1 MTTTYSINEGNDA
14 LNRVLLMMRYE
25 LGKTLGENLI
35 SEQVYTKTT
44 DGNYELKI
52 GPFSGVDAAKIFP
65 YLKQNEYPKKLDSYY
80 SPIGGIPDDVL
91 DGINKFRPSISP
103 KPYQYTD
110 FGYAKSNAYYP
121 RWKKEW
127 KQKNPGRK
135 LGHEQQTLDKYGRAS
150 TVWVDEYGKESPVV
164 NLANEKL
171 ISGIEKI
178 WVNWDHDTSG
188 YVEIA
193 LTGAGVLLALTGV
206 GAPLG
211 AVLIGVGT
219 AVGIADA
226 IKYYEENNPYMGTMM
241 LALQL
246 IPGGELVGILAKT
259 SPKFT
264 KPILKKFNV
273 ILQKLSKNKSLTD
286 VEGKFFEWC
295 AKQFNKHLPEISKL
309 LRKHSFK
316 ALRLKLKREKSSIVL
331 RTIISLLHFGLKKAP
346 SFIGKLIIKVGRI
359 SITVDQL
366 WMLMSTPDSWL
377 EKMRDKGE
385 FSQILD
391 MLYDGTLTDS
401 VKEGLWVVWQKILGN
416 DVNED
421 INEELLKEMESQ
433 MDKYDKNFELSEI
446 PISDNIIPNR
456 WEKINKTNNQP
467 IKTKSVTFNDVIK
480 GTQTIKKGDKGN
492 VVREIQNMLSSIGY
506 YLGDSGKQTN
516 GVDGDF
522 GTSTETVVK
531 YFQIENNLNET
542 GVVDKIT
549 ANKLKEKYD
558 ER

>member
-14 LNRVLLMMRYE
+14 LNRVLLMMQYE
-25 LGKTLGENLI
+25 LGKTLD
-35 SEQVYTKTT
+35 EQKKPT
-44 DGNYELKI
+44 DKDLKK
-52 GPFSGVDAAKIFP
+52 FKD
-65 YLKQNEYPKKLDSYY
+65 NEYYNNTQKFVDKTAVSFRGPDGKQISTATFPK
-80 SPIGGIPDDVL
+80 
-91 DGINKFRPSISP
+91 
-103 KPYQYTD
+103 
-110 FGYAKSNAYYP
+110 
-121 RWKKEW
+121 
-127 KQKNPGRK
+127 
-135 LGHEQQTLDKYGRAS
+135 
-150 TVWVDEYGKESPVV
+150 V
-164 NLANEKL
+164 NLSNEEL
-171 ISGIEKI
+171 ISGLEKI

-193 LTGAGVLLALTGV
+193 LTGAGFLLVLTGV

-211 AVLIGVGT
+211 AVLIGAGT

-467 IKTKSVTFNDVIK
+467 IKNTSVTFNDVIK
-480 GTQTIKKGDKGN
+480 GTQTIKKGDKGD
-492 VVREIQNMLSSIGY
+492 VVNKIQNMLISIGY
-506 YLGDSGKQTN
+506 GLGNSGKNKN

-522 GTSTETVVK
+522 GQTTENAVK
-531 YFQIENNLNET
+531 EFQKYNFLKET
-542 GVVDKIT
+542 GIIDKLT
-549 ANKLKEKYD
+549 AIQLNKDYN

>member
-1 MTTTYSINEGNDA
+1 MTTNYSINEGNDA
-14 LNRVLLMMRYE
+14 LNRVLLMMQYE
-25 LGKTLGENLI
+25 LGKTLE
-35 SEQVYTKTT
+35 EQKKFTKQ
-44 DGNYELKI
+44 DFQKI
-52 GPFSGVDAAKIFP
+52 
-65 YLKQNEYPKKLDSYY
+65 
-80 SPIGGIPDDVL
+80 
-91 DGINKFRPSISP
+91 
-103 KPYQYTD
+103 
-110 FGYAKSNAYYP
+110 
-121 RWKKEW
+121 
-127 KQKNPGRK
+127 KN
-135 LGHEQQTLDKYGRAS
+135 
-150 TVWVDEYGKESPVV
+150 DEYEKGARKYVDKTAVSFRGPDGKQISTATFPKV
-164 NLANEKL
+164 NLSNEQL

-188 YVEIA
+188 YVEIG
-193 LTGAGVLLALTGV
+193 LTGAGFLLALTGV

-211 AVLIGVGT
+211 AVLIAAGT

-226 IKYYEENNPYMGTMM
+226 IKYYDENNPYMGTMM

-246 IPGGELVGILAKT
+246 IPGGELVGILAKN
-259 SPKFT
+259 SAKFAKYYPKFV
-264 KPILKKFNV
+264 KI
-273 ILQKLSKNKSLTD
+273 IEKLSKNKVITD
-286 VEGKFFEWC
+286 VEGKIFEWGT
-295 AKQFNKHLPEISKL
+295 KLFNKHLPTIAKL

-316 ALRLKLKREKSSIVL
+316 ALSLKLKREKSSIVL
-331 RTIISLLHFGLKKAP
+331 RTIVSLLHFGLKKTP
-346 SFIGKLIIKVGRI
+346 SFIGNLIIKIGRV

-366 WMLMSTPDSWL
+366 WTLMSTPDSWR

-385 FSQILD
+385 FSKILD

-421 INEELLKEMESQ
+421 VNEELLKQMESQ
-433 MDKYDKNFELSEI
+433 MDKYDKNFELSKI
-446 PISDNIIPNR
+446 PISDKVIPNR
-456 WEKINKTNNQP
+456 WEKINKTNPQP
-467 IKTKSVTFNDVIK
+467 IKNTSVTFNDVIK
-480 GTQTIKKGDKGN
+480 GTQTIKKGDKGD
-492 VVREIQNMLSSIGY
+492 VVKEIQDMLSSIGY

>member
-14 LNRVLLMMRYE
+14 LNRVLLIMQYE
-25 LGKTLGENLI
+25 LGKTLD
-35 SEQVYTKTT
+35 EQKEPKYK
-44 DGNYELKI
+44 DFKK
-52 GPFSGVDAAKIFP
+52 FKD
-65 YLKQNEYPKKLDSYY
+65 NEYYNNTQKFVDKTAVSFKGPEGKQISTATFPK
-80 SPIGGIPDDVL
+80 
-91 DGINKFRPSISP
+91 
-103 KPYQYTD
+103 
-110 FGYAKSNAYYP
+110 
-121 RWKKEW
+121 
-127 KQKNPGRK
+127 
-135 LGHEQQTLDKYGRAS
+135 
-150 TVWVDEYGKESPVV
+150 V
-164 NLANEKL
+164 NLSNEEL
-171 ISGIEKI
+171 ISGLEKI

-188 YVEIA
+188 YVELA
-193 LTGAGVLLALTGV
+193 LTGAGVLLALTVV

-211 AVLIGVGT
+211 AVLIGAGT

-273 ILQKLSKNKSLTD
+273 IIQKLSENKSLTD

-309 LRKHSFK
+309 LKKHSFK

-331 RTIISLLHFGLKKAP
+331 QTVISLLHFGLKQAP
-346 SFIGKLIIKVGRI
+346 SFIGKVIIKVGRI

-366 WMLMSTPDSWL
+366 WTLMSTPDNWW

-385 FSQILD
+385 FSKILD

-401 VKEGLWVVWQKILGN
+401 VKEGLWIVWQKILGN

-421 INEELLKEMESQ
+421 INEELINHLESQ
-433 MDKYDKNFELSEI
+433 MNKYDETHKKNLS
-446 PISDNIIPNR
+446 SLD
-456 WEKINKTNNQP
+456 T
-467 IKTKSVTFNDVIK
+467 IKLQSTKSVIGDRWSKINNVNTNQTKKFDEVIK
-480 GTQTIKKGDKGN
+480 GTQTIKKGDKGEL
-492 VVREIQNMLSSIGY
+492 VRKIQNMLISIGFE
-506 YLGDSGKQTN
+506 LGNSGKNKN

-522 GTSTETVVK
+522 GETTENAIK
-531 YFQIENNLNET
+531 EFQKLNSLKET
-542 GVVDKIT
+542 GVIDKLT
-549 ANKLKEKYD
+549 ATQLNKDYN

>member
-14 LNRVLLMMRYE
+14 LNRVLLMMQYE
-25 LGKTLGENLI
+25 LGKTLD
-35 SEQVYTKTT
+35 EQKEPKYK
-44 DGNYELKI
+44 DFKK
-52 GPFSGVDAAKIFP
+52 FKD
-65 YLKQNEYPKKLDSYY
+65 NEYYNNTQKFVDKTAVSFKGPDGKQISTATFPK
-80 SPIGGIPDDVL
+80 
-91 DGINKFRPSISP
+91 
-103 KPYQYTD
+103 
-110 FGYAKSNAYYP
+110 
-121 RWKKEW
+121 
-127 KQKNPGRK
+127 
-135 LGHEQQTLDKYGRAS
+135 
-150 TVWVDEYGKESPVV
+150 V
-164 NLANEKL
+164 NLSNEQL
-171 ISGIEKI
+171 ISGLEKI

-188 YVEIA
+188 YVEIG
-193 LTGAGVLLALTGV
+193 LTGAGFLLALTGV

-211 AVLIGVGT
+211 AVLIGAGT

-264 KPILKKFNV
+264 KPILKKFNI

-331 RTIISLLHFGLKKAP
+331 RTIISLLHFGLKKTP
-346 SFIGKLIIKVGRI
+346 SFIGNLIIKIGRI

-366 WMLMSTPDSWL
+366 WMLMSTPDSWM

-385 FSQILD
+385 FSKILD

-421 INEELLKEMESQ
+421 INEELINQMESQ
-433 MDKYDKNFELSEI
+433 MDKYDENFELSKI
-446 PISDNIIPNR
+446 PISDKVIPNR

-467 IKTKSVTFNDVIK
+467 IKNTSVTFNDVIK
-480 GTQTIKKGDKGN
+480 GTQTIKKGDKGD

>member
-1 MTTTYSINEGNDA
+1 MTTTYTINEGHDA

-25 LGKTLGENLI
+25 LGKTLSENLI

-52 GPFSGVDAAKIFP
+52 GPFSGVDADKIFP

-80 SPIGGIPDDVL
+80 SPIGGIPDDVF
-91 DGINKFRPSISP
+91 GFNRFRPSISP
-103 KPYQYTD
+103 EPYKYTE
-110 FGYAKSNAYYP
+110 FGYAKRHAYYP

-135 LGHEQQTLDKYGRAS
+135 LGHEKQTLDQYGRAS
-150 TVWVDEYGKESPVV
+150 TVWVDEYGRESPVS
-164 NLANEKL
+164 NEKL

-193 LTGAGVLLALTGV
+193 LTGAGFLLVATGV

-211 AVLIGVGT
+211 AVLIGAGT

-246 IPGGELVGILAKT
+246 IPGGELVGVLAKN
-259 SPKFT
+259 SAKFAKYYPKFV
-264 KPILKKFNV
+264 KI
-273 ILQKLSKNKSLTD
+273 IEKLSKNKVLTD
-286 VEGKFFEWC
+286 LEGKIFEWGTE
-295 AKQFNKHLPEISKL
+295 QFNKHLPEISKL

-331 RTIISLLHFGLKKAP
+331 RTIISLLHFGVKKAP

-366 WMLMSTPDSWL
+366 WTLMSTPDSWR

-385 FSQILD
+385 FSKILD
-391 MLYDGTLTDS
+391 MLYNGTLTDS

-421 INEELLKEMESQ
+421 INEVLLKEMESQ

-467 IKTKSVTFNDVIK
+467 IKNTSVTFNDVIK
-480 GTQTIKKGDKGN
+480 GTQTIKKGDKGD
-492 VVREIQNMLSSIGY
+492 VVNKIQNMLISIGY
-506 YLGDSGKQTN
+506 GLGNSGKNKN

-522 GTSTETVVK
+522 GQTTENAVK
-531 YFQIENNLNET
+531 EFQKYNFLKET
-542 GVVDKIT
+542 GVIDKLT
-549 ANKLKEKYD
+549 AIQLNKDYN